1 MSEVIDISPGNL
13 FFFSWQSWLQP
24 LIPCFIQ
31 PGICMMYSVYKFGEF
46 YQTCKEGLTP
56 VKKKLNSSTKLE
68 KKECFLTYS
77 MRLTLSWYQNQD
89 ITWKENHRPVS
100 LTDINLNPQQNP
112 EKVNSAAYPMSKV
125 NFNRGMQRWFNMGR
139 YHEQNEEEDNTQS
152 SSTEAEKAVDIF
164 RYFFMIKMHEEL
176 ELEGNFF
183 MILPIYEKLTIN
195 IIFIDDYVKCS
206 PIRWITS
213 QGFLL
218 MPYFFF
224 LKGKK

>member
-1 MSEVIDISPGNL
+1 
-13 FFFSWQSWLQP
+13 
-24 LIPCFIQ
+24 
-31 PGICMMYSVYKFGEF
+31 
-46 YQTCKEGLTP
+46 
-56 VKKKLNSSTKLE
+56 
-68 KKECFLTYS
+68 
-77 MRLTLSWYQNQD
+77 
-89 ITWKENHRPVS
+89 
-100 LTDINLNPQQNP
+100 
-112 EKVNSAAYPMSKV
+112 MSKV

-206 PIRWITS
+206 PIR
-213 QGFLL
+213 
-218 MPYFFF
+218 
-224 LKGKK
+224 